1 MDGLQL
7 GLLALMRRPV
17 GFALSLAALTESLES
32 INSLSP
38 ELLFSFLLL
47 LLLLLL

>member
-1 MDGLQL
+1 
-7 GLLALMRRPV
+7 MRRPV
-17 GFALSLAALTESLES
+17 GFALSLAALTERLES